1 MTAREEKS
9 RRKQREREMACFW
22 SQVPDISRL
31 SHRGHNWVLTFAGK
45 GWGGRRVVFPSPHV
59 DLGQRRSAPRQKPH
73 HYSVHAGVAAL
84 AALPTHLQ
92 RRQGACSTPTFTGQ
106 TLLIVSLFNRSK
118 AGQSLLIKEWANP
131 ADGAPH
137 CPSVCIF
144 HIHSHPT
151 GQI

>member
-1 MTAREEKS
+1 MMEHEE
-9 RRKQREREMACFW
+9 ERVGKGERDDMFW
-22 SQVPDISRL
+22 SQVPDTSRL

-92 RRQGACSTPTFTGQ
+92 RRQGACSTPTFKAKCCP
-106 TLLIVSLFNRSK
+106 SSNRSK
-118 AGQSLLIKEWANP
+118 AGQSMLIKEWANP
-131 ADGAPH
+131 ADRTPPAHPLA
-137 CPSVCIF
+137 S
-144 HIHSHPT
+144 IHALT
-151 GQI
+151 LN

>member
-9 RRKQREREMACFW
+9 RRKQSWGREREMACFW

-31 SHRGHNWVLTFAGK
+31 SHRGHNWILTFAGK
-45 GWGGRRVVFPSPHV
+45 GWGGRRGVFPSPHV
-59 DLGQRRSAPRQKPH
+59 HLGQRRSAPRQKPH
-73 HYSVHAGVAAL
+73 HYSVHAGIAAL

-131 ADGAPH
+131 ADRTPPAHPLA
-137 CPSVCIF
+137 S
-144 HIHSHPT
+144 IHALT
-151 GQI
+151 LN